1 MGFWVISFWNG
12 LLGRIWMFAWRELW
26 ELGFKVG
33 WIFWLPLPVF
43 PSDRIKF
50 SPIKILII
58 TYFFAVII
66 YEINRQYNIFSA
78 FC

>member
-1 MGFWVISFWNG
+1 
-12 LLGRIWMFAWRELW
+12 MFAWRELW

-66 YEINRQYNIFSA
+66 
-78 FC
+78 